1 MPEEIT
7 PTELRKNL
15 YRILD
20 ELLNSGKPLDIIRK
34 GHKLRIMP
42 LEQASRIKNLEPH
55 PGTIAGDPE
64 DIVHCDWS
72 DHWEPDAS

>member
-1 MPEEIT
+1 MADSIT

-20 ELLNSGKPLDIIRK
+20 EILQTGKPLDINRK
-34 GHKLRIMP
+34 GHTLRISP
-42 LEQASRIKNLEPH
+42 LKRSLSISTLKGH
-55 PGTIAGDPE
+55 PGTILGDPE

-72 DHWEPDAS
+72 RHWRPKL